1 MCEQEQVQATDRQG
15 FGSIAFSKFPPVLSP
30 RRVLVMSSTSHV
42 ADAVAAADFFA
53 AAGFEW
59 AAAWPALA
67 YTGSHV
73 DLGTFL
79 IIGRGDRGCGRL
91 RRGRSGGVLLST
103 PLEVTDDVHTGD
115 EREIIARALLPTPS
129 RKAFLP
135 GTPTS
140 PFRRRFMLLLLVSI
154 LA

>member
-1 MCEQEQVQATDRQG
+1 
-15 FGSIAFSKFPPVLSP
+15 
-30 RRVLVMSSTSHV
+30 MSSTSHV

-91 RRGRSGGVLLST
+91 RRGRSGGVLR
-103 PLEVTDDVHTGD
+103 V
-115 EREIIARALLPTPS
+115 
-129 RKAFLP
+129 K
-135 GTPTS
+135 TS
-140 PFRRRFMLLLLVSI
+140 PPRAEWGGTI
-154 LA
+154 IYAA